1 MTSGYSL
8 DGKRALITGAAKGQ
22 GAAAAR
28 LFVQLGASVVIA
40 DVLDEPGQAL
50 ADELGAAAGYVRL
63 DVSSACAWA
72 AAVGTAAERMGG
84 LDVLVNNAGI
94 IRAAPLETMPLAT
107 YREVVDVNQV
117 GCFLGMQAVTG
128 PMRDAGG
135 GSIVN
140 ISSVA
145 GLKGVPGVIGYVA
158 SKWAIRGMTKAAA
171 LELGAYG
178 IRVNSVH
185 PGTVD
190 TDMVNGPDFAAVD
203 RSGVLQRPARCRA
216 SGEPDEVAAL
226 VGFLASDASGYIT
239 GGEFVIDGGELAGSR
254 RHPPRTTAGDM
265 TSGHVWDAG
274 KDHKRDGHAWAAS

>member
-1 MTSGYSL
+1 VGDGYSL
-8 DGKRALITGAAKGQ
+8 SGKRALITGAARGQ

-28 LFVQLGASVVIA
+28 HFVSLGASVVIA
-40 DVLDEPGQAL
+40 DVIAGPGHTL
-50 ADELGAAAGYVRL
+50 AGELGSTASFVYL
-63 DVSSACAWA
+63 DVSDPEAWESAVSA
-72 AAVGTAAERMGG
+72 AADRMGG

-94 IRAAPLETMPLAT
+94 IRAAPLEAMPLAT

-117 GCFLGMQAVTG
+117 GCFLGMQTVAR
-128 PMRDAGG
+128 PMRDSGG

-185 PGTVD
+185 PGAID

-203 RSGVLQRPARCRA
+203 RSAYFAGLPVSRI
-216 SGEPDEVAAL
+216 GEPEDVAAL
-226 VGFLASDASGYIT
+226 VGFLASDASAYIT

-254 RHPPRTTAGDM
+254 PPPT
-265 TSGHVWDAG
+265 
-274 KDHKRDGHAWAAS
+274 KDDPDG

>member
-1 MTSGYSL
+1 MTDGYSL
-8 DGKRALITGAAKGQ
+8 AGKRALITGAARGQ

-28 LFVQLGASVVIA
+28 LFVDCGASVVIA
-40 DVLDEPGQAL
+40 DVLDEPAQAL
-50 ADELGAAAGYVRL
+50 AAELGPAAVFARL
-63 DVSSACAWA
+63 DVSSPAAWA
-72 AAVGTAAERMGG
+72 SAVQLATGRLGG

-94 IRAAPLETMPLAT
+94 IRAAPLETMSLQA
-107 YREVVDVNQV
+107 YQDVVSVNQV

-128 PMRDAGG
+128 PMRASGG

-190 TDMVNGPDFAAVD
+190 TDMVNGPDFASVD
-203 RSGVLQRPARCRA
+203 RAGYFSGLPVPRIGQ
-216 SGEPDEVAAL
+216 PDEVAAL
-226 VGFLASDASGYIT
+226 VAFLASDASGYIT

-254 RHPPRTTAGDM
+254 RPPTK
-265 TSGHVWDAG
+265 DA
-274 KDHKRDGHAWAAS
+274 

>member
-1 MTSGYSL
+1 VTDGHSL
-8 DGKRALITGAAKGQ
+8 AGKRALITGAARGQ

-28 LFVQLGASVVIA
+28 LFVQSGASVVIA
-40 DVLDEPGQAL
+40 DVLDEPGQTL
-50 ADELGAAAGYVRL
+50 ADGLGAAAAYRRL
-63 DVSSACAWA
+63 DVSSPSDWA
-72 AAVGTAAERMGG
+72 EAVSAMTERLGG

-94 IRAAPLETMPLAT
+94 IRAAPLEAMAIET
-107 YREVVDVNQV
+107 YNEVIAVNQV

-128 PMRDAGG
+128 AMRASGG

-171 LELGAYG
+171 LELGGDG

-190 TDMVNGPDFAAVD
+190 TDMVNGPDFASVD
-203 RSGVLQRPARCRA
+203 RSAYF
-216 SGEPDEVAAL
+216 SGLPVPRIGQADEVAAL
-226 VGFLASDASGYIT
+226 VAFLASDASGYIT
-239 GGEFVIDGGELAGSR
+239 GAEFVIDGGELAGSR
-254 RHPPRTTAGDM
+254 RPPI
-265 TSGHVWDAG
+265 
-274 KDHKRDGHAWAAS
+274 RDSRDT

>member
-1 MTSGYSL
+1 MTDGYSL
-8 DGKRALITGAAKGQ
+8 AGKRALITGAARGQ

-28 LFVQLGASVVIA
+28 LFVAAGATVVIA

-50 ADELGAAAGYVRL
+50 ADELGAAAAYSRL
-63 DVSSACAWA
+63 DVSSPADWV
-72 AAVGTAAERMGG
+72 AAVGAMTDRLGG

-94 IRAAPLETMPLAT
+94 IRAAPLEEMPVET
-107 YREVVDVNQV
+107 YNEVIAVNQV
-117 GCFLGMQAVTG
+117 GCFLGMQAVTA
-128 PMRDAGG
+128 PMRASGG

-140 ISSVA
+140 VSSVA

-190 TDMVNGPDFAAVD
+190 TDMVNGPDFASVD
-203 RSGVLQRPARCRA
+203 RSAYF
-216 SGEPDEVAAL
+216 SGLPVPRIGQADEVAAL
-226 VGFLASDASGYIT
+226 VAFLASDASGYIT

-254 RHPPRTTAGDM
+254 RPPTR
-265 TSGHVWDAG
+265 DA
-274 KDHKRDGHAWAAS
+274 

>member
-1 MTSGYSL
+1 VTDGHSL
-8 DGKRALITGAAKGQ
+8 AGKRAVITGGARGQ

-28 LFVQLGASVVIA
+28 LFVESGASVVIV
-40 DVLDEPGQAL
+40 DVLDAPGQAL
-50 ADELGAAAGYVRL
+50 AEELGPAAAYVRA
-63 DVSSACAWA
+63 DVSSPSDWA
-72 AAVGTAAERMGG
+72 AAVRTATDRFGG

-94 IRAAPLETMPLAT
+94 IRAAPLEDMALDT
-107 YREVVDVNQV
+107 YNEVIAVNQV

-128 PMRDAGG
+128 PMRAAGG
-135 GSIVN
+135 GAIVN

-190 TDMVNGPDFAAVD
+190 TDMVNGPDFASVD
-203 RSGVLQRPARCRA
+203 RSAYF
-216 SGEPDEVAAL
+216 SGLPVPRIGQAEEVAAL
-226 VGFLASDASGYIT
+226 VAFLACDASGYIT

-254 RHPPRTTAGDM
+254 RPPT
-265 TSGHVWDAG
+265 
-274 KDHKRDGHAWAAS
+274 RDGQET

>member
-8 DGKRALITGAAKGQ
+8 AGKRALITGAARGQ

-28 LFVQLGASVVIA
+28 LFTDLGASVVIA
-40 DVLDEPGQAL
+40 DVLDEAGAAL
-50 ADELGAAAGYVRL
+50 ADELGPAGSYAHL
-63 DVSSACAWA
+63 DVSDPTAWT
-72 AAVGTAAERMGG
+72 AAVHAAAERIGG

-94 IRAAPLETMPLAT
+94 IRAAPLETMSLEDYQA
-107 YREVVDVNQV
+107 VVSVNQV

-158 SKWAIRGMTKAAA
+158 SKWAIRGMTKTAA
-171 LELGAYG
+171 LELGEYG

-185 PGTVD
+185 PGAID

-203 RSGVLQRPARCRA
+203 RSAYF
-216 SGEPDEVAAL
+216 SGLPVPRIGDPREVAAL
-226 VGFLASDASGYIT
+226 VGFLASDASSYIT
-239 GGEFVIDGGELAGSR
+239 GREFVIDGGELAGSR
-254 RHPPRTTAGDM
+254 PPAM
-265 TSGHVWDAG
+265 KAE
-274 KDHKRDGHAWAAS
+274 

>member
-1 MTSGYSL
+1 VTSGYSL
-8 DGKRALITGAAKGQ
+8 AGKRALITGAAKGQ

-50 ADELGAAAGYVRL
+50 ADELGAAAGYAPL
-63 DVSSACAWA
+63 DVRSASAWE
-72 AAVGTAAERMGG
+72 AAVQDAADRMGG

-94 IRAAPLETMPLAT
+94 LRAAPLETMPLAT
-107 YREVVDVNQV
+107 YREVIDVNQV
-117 GCFLGMQAVTG
+117 GCFLGMQAATA
-128 PMRDAGG
+128 PMRASGG

-145 GLKGVPGVIGYVA
+145 GLKGVPDVIGYVA

-171 LELGAYG
+171 IELGAYG

-190 TDMVNGPDFAAVD
+190 TDMVNGPDFASVD
-203 RSGVLQRPARCRA
+203 RTAYFSGLPVARI
-216 SGEPDEVAAL
+216 GEPEEVAAL
-226 VGFLASDASGYIT
+226 VGFLASDASSYIT

-254 RHPPRTTAGDM
+254 RPPTLGT
-265 TSGHVWDAG
+265 
-274 KDHKRDGHAWAAS
+274 